1 MSPGYEPD
9 KDQTTL
15 AEERVCLL
23 RIILYGGIT
32 YHVLPTVREEYSFI
46 NDEAWRKEHED
57 ITIVLC
63 LDHWDFDQS
72 KIEPRKQYF
81 FNYHGEAKDCQ
92 ILAEAEAAGMDV
104 LLSCDKDFIKRLGK
118 RARKVRIMKP
128 TDFWCLLKIPPG
140 ATPIWRPSPSNPLS
154 QQTWWQF

>member
-81 FNYHGEAKDCQ
+81 FNGAIQLTPVATRYSMLGY
-92 ILAEAEAAGMDV
+92 G
-104 LLSCDKDFIKRLGK
+104 RLP
-118 RARKVRIMKP
+118 RNNR
-128 TDFWCLLKIPPG
+128 
-140 ATPIWRPSPSNPLS
+140 
-154 QQTWWQF
+154 